1 MQGFFLEEISVLCDF
16 LYFLAFVQFF
26 LPLLHHLLHLTKFFG
41 HIVHVLLPF
50 LDVKGHLL
58 GTQAGTPALS
68 SRQ

>member
-26 LPLLHHLLHLTKFFG
+26 LPLLHHLFHFMKLFG

-50 LDVKGHLL
+50 LDDKGHLL
-58 GTQAGTPALS
+58 
-68 SRQ
+68 